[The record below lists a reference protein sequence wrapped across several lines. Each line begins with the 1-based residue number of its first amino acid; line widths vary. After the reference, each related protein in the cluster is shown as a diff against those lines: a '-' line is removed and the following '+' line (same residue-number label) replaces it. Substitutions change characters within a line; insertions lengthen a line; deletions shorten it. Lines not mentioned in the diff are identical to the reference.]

1 MNKEILQQLLRKI
14 TEILSHNEFCESMP
28 KYDHSKTYKQNQ
40 RRLKTTGNAVIRKY
54 KAIED
59 LINKL

>member
-1 MNKEILQQLLRKI
+1 MNKEILQQLLQELTTI
-14 TEILSHNEFCESMP
+14 LCEIEYVKLMP
-28 KYDHSKTYKQNQ
+28 KYDHSKSYKQNQ
-40 RRLKTTGNAVIRKY
+40 RRLKTTGNSVIRKY